1 MAGKRV
7 PLRPVAEGR
16 RQGRSESR
24 KAPARTVLS
33 CSAEKSIRSGSP
45 CGKSVSGCGRRAPA
59 TSSRHRR
66 KCGPA
71 SSSSAELPC
80 NALFLCRLAQP

>member
-7 PLRPVAEGR
+7 PVRPVAEGR
-16 RQGRSESR
+16 RQVRSESR

-66 KCGPA
+66 KRGSCRHLTAKG
-71 SSSSAELPC
+71 SA
-80 NALFLCRLAQP
+80 A